1 MFHVDFPQQRG
12 LKGNMVR
19 RVKPFHLFISILTM
33 LAIVLSASTADAA
46 RKKKKKRVVHRAPV
60 VYVEKFAAIVVDA
73 SSGRVLYEKMA
84 QEKRYPASL
93 TKMMTL
99 YLLFEQ
105 IDKGK
110 ISLSTQM
117 TASAYASSQ
126 DPTKL
131 GLQAGDTLTA
141 EDAIK
146 ALVIRSAN
154 DVAVVVAEHLAGS
167 EYQFAQ
173 RMTAKARDLGMLST
187 NFVNASGLPDENQR
201 STAFDMMLLSRRLIA
216 DHNEFYPYFR
226 LQSFVWGGRS
236 YEGHNNLLKFFD
248 GADGLK
254 TGYTRMSGF
263 NLASSATR
271 QDKRLISVVMGGRS
285 ARERDN
291 QTAQLLETEFTKLGL
306 GRPAPVI
313 MAMSPLVLDEE
324 ETAAAE
330 AEQPA
335 SESQP
340 PAVEPVATPPVGPDD
355 KISQAKSNAGMVA
368 AAPASS
374 KEFGQGDSEDAARS
388 VTPPATGSKWGIQV
402 GAHSSRD
409 NADNQLRSVKQRM
422 RDLLGTA
429 DGAIVPLT
437 VHGNT
442 FYRVRFGAFTP
453 KKAESLCDKIQ
464 ERGVSCLVVTDGS
477 WDQSDS
483 AASRPLAVR

>member
-1 MFHVDFPQQRG
+1 
-12 LKGNMVR
+12 MVR
-19 RVKPFHLFISILTM
+19 RARPFHLFISILTM
-33 LAIVLSASTADAA
+33 LAIVLTASTADAA

-73 SSGRVLYEKMA
+73 SSGRVLYEKMSS
-84 QEKRYPASL
+84 EKRYPASL

-105 IDKGK
+105 IDKGNL
-110 ISLSTQM
+110 SLSTQM
-117 TASAYASSQ
+117 TASAYACTQ

-131 GLQAGDTLTA
+131 GLQPGDTLTV

-154 DVAVVVAEHLAGS
+154 DVAVVVAEHLAGT

-285 ARERDN
+285 ARERDTM
-291 QTAQLLETEFTKLGL
+291 TAQLLETEFTKLGL

-313 MAMSPLVLDEE
+313 MAMSPLVLDDDEA
-324 ETAAAE
+324 TTAE
-330 AEQPA
+330 ADEPA
-335 SESQP
+335 TETQP
-340 PAVEPVATPPVGPDD
+340 PAVEPAGTPPATADD
-355 KISQAKSNAGMVA
+355 KISQSTKAAGMVA
-368 AAPASS
+368 SAPATP
-374 KEFGQGDSEDAARS
+374 KEYGQGDSADAGKA
-388 VTPPATGSKWGIQV
+388 VAPAPGAKWGIQV
-402 GAHSSRD
+402 GAHAVKE
-409 NADNQLRSVKQRM
+409 NADNQLRSVKERM
-422 RDLLGTA
+422 RDLLGGA
-429 DGAIVPLT
+429 EGAIVPLT

-453 KKAESLCDKIQ
+453 KKAETLCDKIQ
-464 ERGVSCLVVTDGS
+464 QRGVSCLVVTDGS
-477 WDQSDS
+477 WDQSNA

>member
-1 MFHVDFPQQRG
+1 
-12 LKGNMVR
+12 MVR
-19 RVKPFHLFISILTM
+19 RVRPFHLFISILTM
-33 LAIVLSASTADAA
+33 LAIILSASTADAA

-117 TASAYASSQ
+117 TASAYACTQ

-131 GLQAGDTLTA
+131 GLQPGDTLTV

-173 RMTAKARDLGMLST
+173 RMTAKARELGMLNT

-291 QTAQLLETEFTKLGL
+291 MTAQLLETEFSKLGL

-330 AEQPA
+330 AEEPA

-340 PAVEPVATPPVGPDD
+340 PVAEPAATPPVGPDD
-355 KISQAKSNAGMVA
+355 KVSQATSAAGMVA
-368 AAPASS
+368 SAPTPSR
-374 KEFGQGDSEDAARS
+374 EFGQGDSADAGKS
-388 VTPPATGSKWGIQV
+388 VTPPPTASKWGIQV
-402 GAHSSRD
+402 GAHSSRE
-409 NADNQLRSVKQRM
+409 NADNQLKSVKQRM

-437 VHGNT
+437 IHGNT

-453 KKAESLCDKIQ
+453 KKAESICDKME

-477 WDQSDS
+477 WDQSAS

>member
-1 MFHVDFPQQRG
+1 
-12 LKGNMVR
+12 MVR
-19 RVKPFHLFISILTM
+19 LVKPFHLFISILTM

-131 GLQAGDTLTA
+131 GLQAGETLTA

-374 KEFGQGDSEDAARS
+374 KEFGQGDSEDVGKS
-388 VTPPATGSKWGIQV
+388 VTPPTTGSKWGIQV

-422 RDLLGTA
+422 RDLLGAA

-437 VHGNT
+437 IHGNT

-453 KKAESLCDKIQ
+453 KKAESICDKMQ